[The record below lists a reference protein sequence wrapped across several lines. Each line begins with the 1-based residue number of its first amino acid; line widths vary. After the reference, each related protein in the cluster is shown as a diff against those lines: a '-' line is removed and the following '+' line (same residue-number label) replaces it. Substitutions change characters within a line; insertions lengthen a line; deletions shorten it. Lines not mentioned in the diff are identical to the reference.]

1 MDILYIAATVALTAL
16 VCVLAHAC
24 DRLGGRP

>member
-1 MDILYIAATVALTAL
+1 MDLLYIAAALAL
-16 VCVLAHAC
+16 VAVTAALIAGC